1 MVLHI
6 CVQDTPSLVV
16 RVAERVGGTVLK
28 PAHSVPLSTRS
39 AGVYGYGGGTRE
51 QKPGWTLLVLA
62 IRGLDPA
69 QKHITVTHSFPS
81 DFYRL
86 FVTSSSRPRYLKVR
100 FFSFWGYGWYKKG
113 F

>member
-16 RVAERVGGTVLK
+16 RVAEGVGGRSTNLS
-28 PAHSVPLSTRS
+28 PASLSLPDPPGFTDM
-39 AGVYGYGGGTRE
+39 AYGGGTRE

-62 IRGLDPA
+62 IGGLDPA

-81 DFYRL
+81 DFYLL
-86 FVTSSSRPRYLKVR
+86 FVTSSRRPRYWKVG
-100 FFSFWGYGWYKKG
+100 FPIFGYGWY
-113 F
+113 

>member
-1 MVLHI
+1 MTFHYFAG
-6 CVQDTPSLVV
+6 VV
-16 RVAERVGGTVLK
+16 RARVADGGEGRGGEGK
-28 PAHSVPLSTRS
+28 NPAHSAPLSTRS

-62 IRGLDPA
+62 IGGLDPA

-86 FVTSSSRPRYLKVR
+86 FVTSSRRPRYWKVG
-100 FFSFWGYGWYKKG
+100 FPIFGYGWY
-113 F
+113 